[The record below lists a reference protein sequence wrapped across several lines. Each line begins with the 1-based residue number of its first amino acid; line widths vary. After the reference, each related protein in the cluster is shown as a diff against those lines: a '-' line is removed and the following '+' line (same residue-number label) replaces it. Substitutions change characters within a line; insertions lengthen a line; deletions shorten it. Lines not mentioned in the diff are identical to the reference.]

1 MDTPNLSG
9 LPLQPGTQTRR
20 FGAQRQNCHFG
31 IDANWQFCH
40 HADVGTAGLRER
52 RAARTR
58 DAIVRAALDLFEERG
73 FHAATVDEIAA
84 RAEIAPRTFFRYFP
98 TKEAVLFAKAADDRA
113 KIAATLAA
121 RPAGEHPFV
130 SLTTV
135 LGAFTAESEKQD
147 KDIRLLQKISAERP
161 EVWAYQRTVLEA
173 ELVQLLAEFVAERLG
188 VAIDHDPRPR
198 VWAAVVMST
207 YRVAFHMWLDS
218 GRQGRLGP
226 VLDGALAAI
235 GEAGTV
241 VDLERRGR

>member
-1 MDTPNLSG
+1 M
-9 LPLQPGTQTRR
+9 
-20 FGAQRQNCHFG
+20 
-31 IDANWQFCH
+31 
-40 HADVGTAGLRER
+40 VGTTGLRER

-73 FHAATVDEIAA
+73 FHGTTVDEIAA

-113 KIAATLAA
+113 RIGAALGA

-135 LGAFTAESEKQD
+135 LGAFTVESEKED

-161 EVWAYQRTVLEA
+161 EVWAYQRTVLEG
-173 ELVQLLAEFVAERLG
+173 ELVQMLADFVAARLG
-188 VAIDHDPRPR
+188 VATDEDPRPR
-198 VWAAVVMST
+198 VWAAMVMST
-207 YRVAFHMWLDS
+207 YRVAFHMWLDG
-218 GRQGRLGP
+218 GRTRRLGP

-235 GEAGTV
+235 VEAGTV
-241 VDLERRGR
+241 VDLERRGQ